1 MIRFHI
7 FLELLLPPIYFP
19 FGNDMLPVEKLLLGF
34 EILQSIFPTWI
45 KHRRIDN
52 DLMHAK
58 LHLKWIWFK
67 CSIELVYEPFITVDS
82 VSHMVSSV
90 IRDGDVDRRRFT
102 LTNLKNRILKGE
114 YRKIKNAK
122 MEWISVFVNR
132 DNSNG
137 LSLSTNAKYAL
148 SNGLF
153 QTLFGRFQTEL

>member
-1 MIRFHI
+1 
-7 FLELLLPPIYFP
+7 
-19 FGNDMLPVEKLLLGF
+19 
-34 EILQSIFPTWI
+34 
-45 KHRRIDN
+45 
-52 DLMHAK
+52 
-58 LHLKWIWFK
+58 
-67 CSIELVYEPFITVDS
+67 
-82 VSHMVSSV
+82 MVSSV

-114 YRKIKNAK
+114 YRKIKNAE